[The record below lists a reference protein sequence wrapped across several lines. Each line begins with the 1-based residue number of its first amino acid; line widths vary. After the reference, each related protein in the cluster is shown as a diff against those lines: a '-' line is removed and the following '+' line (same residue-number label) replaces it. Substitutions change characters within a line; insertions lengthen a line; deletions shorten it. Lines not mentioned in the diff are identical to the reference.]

1 MKILIVDDSHFV
13 CDILSKTLDEFGEC
27 HCAHDGKQ
35 AVRLFQEGLESGA
48 PFALVL
54 MDILMPH
61 MDGHAAL
68 QQIRSLEETAGSE
81 AADVVMI
88 TGVDEDIDMM
98 DSFARHNARAYVV
111 KPVTRNKVLGE
122 LQKAGLLCE
131 GDGGRLRYC
140 ARGECCGLDELDA
153 LIKDMDSRGV
163 LDD

>member
-35 AVRLFQEGLESGA
+35 AVRLFGEGLEGGE
-48 PFALVL
+48 PFGLVL

-68 QQIRSLEETAGSE
+68 QRIRAMEE
-81 AADVVMI
+81 AAGCDPSDVVMI

-98 DSFARHNARAYVV
+98 DSFARHNARAYIV

-122 LQKAGLLCE
+122 LRKAGLLCE
-131 GDGGRLRYC
+131 GSGGDLRYC
-140 ARGECCGLDELDA
+140 AKADCGAEELDA
-153 LIKDMDSRGV
+153 LIADMDSRGV